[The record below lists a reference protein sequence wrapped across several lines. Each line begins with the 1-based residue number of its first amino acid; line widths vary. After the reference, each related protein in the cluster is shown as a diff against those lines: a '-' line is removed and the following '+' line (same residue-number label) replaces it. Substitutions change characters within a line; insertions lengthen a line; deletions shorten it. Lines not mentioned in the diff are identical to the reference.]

1 MIDLYTF
8 GTGNGWRA
16 SIALEECGLPYR
28 THKVDL
34 AKGEQNAP
42 SFREINPF
50 GKIPVIVDGEGPRG
64 EPVMINESGA
74 ILLYCA
80 QKAGRFVPVDPVKRL
95 EALRWVFHAVS
106 DASEPIGAH
115 FRLSRLP
122 QKPEAV
128 LAHYYGRLSGTLKDV
143 DAHLAHREYLA
154 GDVSIADLAFYPVAA
169 QGKTLVG
176 IESLVHLQRWLD
188 AMATRPGVQK
198 GMAIPG

>member
-34 AKGEQNAP
+34 AKGEQNNA
-42 SFREINPF
+42 SFREINPC
-50 GKIPVIVDGEGPRG
+50 GRIPVIVDSDGPRG
-64 EPVMINESGA
+64 ERVTVNESGA
-74 ILLYCA
+74 ILLYCSE
-80 QKAGRFVPVDPVKRL
+80 KAGQFIPSDPVERV

-122 QKPEAV
+122 QKPDAV
-128 LAHYYGRLSGTLKDV
+128 LAHYYGRLSSTLQQV
-143 DAHLAHREYLA
+143 DAHLEHRKYLV

-169 QGKTLVG
+169 LGKSLVG
-176 IESLVHLQRWLD
+176 IDSLVHLQRWLE
-188 AMATRPGVQK
+188 AMSARPGVIR
-198 GMAIPG
+198 GMAVPG